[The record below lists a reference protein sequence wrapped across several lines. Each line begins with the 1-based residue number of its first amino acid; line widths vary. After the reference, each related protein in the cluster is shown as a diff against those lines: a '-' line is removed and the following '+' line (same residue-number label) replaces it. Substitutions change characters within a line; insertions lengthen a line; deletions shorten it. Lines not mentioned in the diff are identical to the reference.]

1 MNDIDRD
8 IERPNPLESMSKTM
22 HGFIWFEKKA
32 DVAPTKW
39 RGWASIGGNTAFP
52 FTKLNELPLD
62 IIWWTNLQKKE
73 LWQLGKYKRFK
84 EDNFLGVEL
93 AGLLAETG
101 MPNDKVS
108 IIAQRWSEVFSMVI
122 DYLSK
127 WANKND
133 EQWYWGEG
141 TAVDV
146 MHSLIS
152 PKPELN
158 DITFN
163 RILNEAYSETIKCD
177 LPNEIMTNKRAVTL
191 YFPRFKHAER
201 VCFSYYPNGPWKTLG
216 KSDWPNDSE
225 KRILWIE
232 NNARIPFL
240 IQISDIKLFEG
251 VEWTEKNWGKLFLG
265 DRGEF
270 IGSNSLS
277 NIWLTTNEVITLS
290 KFASF
295 NIVSGL
301 KAESWTKYDDKTKL
315 LENEQ
320 PLMQWS
326 MVKGII
332 SNILMQALMSPAR
345 DPKSRRKGVVT
356 PRAIWMRATDKMY
369 CFKAATIMQSN
380 GYEVLSYGNGKVQ
393 IVFEPTGSPEKLLQ
407 VARKAGLLVP
417 HQLSDIANF
426 DEMIDE
432 NSLNNI
438 DGIALLDQW
447 INKNWRKVYKDS
459 GEPAFLNIDRLIYLF
474 GETGNEMFTVIK
486 DSGAKLVKV
495 TENNDY
501 DKWWKKNIKEQVV
514 YSVESGKSIITNKD

>member
-52 FTKLNELPLD
+52 FIKLNELPLD

-163 RILNEAYSETIKCD
+163 RILNEAYSETIK
-177 LPNEIMTNKRAVTL
+177 
-191 YFPRFKHAER
+191 
-201 VCFSYYPNGPWKTLG
+201 FSFHY
-216 KSDWPNDSE
+216 
-225 KRILWIE
+225 
-232 NNARIPFL
+232 
-240 IQISDIKLFEG
+240 
-251 VEWTEKNWGKLFLG
+251 
-265 DRGEF
+265 
-270 IGSNSLS
+270 
-277 NIWLTTNEVITLS
+277 
-290 KFASF
+290 
-295 NIVSGL
+295 
-301 KAESWTKYDDKTKL
+301 
-315 LENEQ
+315 
-320 PLMQWS
+320 
-326 MVKGII
+326 
-332 SNILMQALMSPAR
+332 
-345 DPKSRRKGVVT
+345 
-356 PRAIWMRATDKMY
+356 
-369 CFKAATIMQSN
+369 
-380 GYEVLSYGNGKVQ
+380 
-393 IVFEPTGSPEKLLQ
+393 
-407 VARKAGLLVP
+407 
-417 HQLSDIANF
+417 H
-426 DEMIDE
+426 
-432 NSLNNI
+432 
-438 DGIALLDQW
+438 
-447 INKNWRKVYKDS
+447 
-459 GEPAFLNIDRLIYLF
+459 
-474 GETGNEMFTVIK
+474 
-486 DSGAKLVKV
+486 
-495 TENNDY
+495 
-501 DKWWKKNIKEQVV
+501 
-514 YSVESGKSIITNKD
+514 